1 MLQGSLSE
9 TTRTCGKPGCCCH
22 RGERHGP
29 HTYLTF
35 KTPEGRSSAVYV
47 PAYGLREA
55 QAGVRAWA
63 RFWTL
68 AGQLAAQN
76 RDEAVARWRAARH
89 GRSRRD
95 APTRGDGLG
104 HILDKGQQIGTARK
118 AVKT

>member
-9 TTRTCGKPGCCCH
+9 TTRTCGRPGCRCH

-47 PAYGLREA
+47 PAAARREA
-55 QAGVRAWA
+55 QAGVAAWA

-68 AGQLAAQN
+68 AVQLATQN
-76 RDEAVARWRAARH
+76 RQAAVARWRQPGRRRH
-89 GRSRRD
+89 RRGD
-95 APTRGDGLG
+95 APTGR
-104 HILDKGQQIGTARK
+104 
-118 AVKT
+118 